1 MYSGSRVLL
10 LFSAILILLPSTVA
24 VAQDFP
30 SRLVRLVVPYPAGGG
45 VDGLARP
52 LAERLGHMW
61 NQSVIIENKPGAS
74 TMIGGET
81 VARAAA
87 DGYTLF
93 FTSDSSITSNP
104 HLFKKMPF
112 DPIKDLVPVTQLIDL
127 HQMVLVHPSVSAS
140 SMTELVTLAKQKPNA
155 LNYGSYGIGSQPHL
169 LFEMLRKE
177 TGAQIQQISYRGIAP
192 AITATLAGE
201 VQTTLGGISVAAGH
215 IEAGKLKPLAISRR
229 ERLKS
234 HPDVPT
240 LREAGFANIDP
251 RSWYGMFVPAGTP
264 AAIVEKIRNDVAAVL
279 NDADFKARFIDGLGY
294 TRIGS
299 APADFGRFIHDDM
312 DYKRNLITVTV
323 SRRSDFREPAAR
335 SLKGNTP
342 ERRWISY
349 TSLVPELQ
357 HSPEI
362 IALQNG
368 ETCGIGSIL

>member
-294 TRIGS
+294 TGIGS
-299 APADFGRFIHDDM
+299 APADFGGFIHDDL
-312 DYKRNLITVTV
+312 DYKRNLITVT
-323 SRRSDFREPAAR
+323 
-335 SLKGNTP
+335 
-342 ERRWISY
+342 
-349 TSLVPELQ
+349 
-357 HSPEI
+357 
-362 IALQNG
+362 
-368 ETCGIGSIL
+368 GITAE